1 VALRGEPRFE
11 VGVAAG
17 IREVTRETHPRRL
30 HVRHLARPLLAAE
43 HAGAQRTAPVRPRLV
58 RKPEQVPRILA
69 QPQLALLEP
78 ERAFHRLPGEVQFP
92 DAAGAW
98 VDPVY
103 HEMEMRVVAIA
114 VGDDHRLVFG
124 QAEVGDEPVGHADHE
139 RAVDGVLQVEADG
152 EVVDGRLRGGC
163 PGRQGHHGRPVAYCG
178 RPDVPGLVP
187 GNAAALRPVVPVLQ
201 VGREIG
207 EAGAERLVPDHRS
220 LTAFRI
226 SRSAAVAASASAVNP
241 TEAARSITS

>member
-1 VALRGEPRFE
+1 VALRGEPRLE

-17 IREVTRETHPRRL
+17 ISEVARELRARRL

-43 HAGAQRTAPVRPRLV
+43 HASAQRAAPLGLDLIG
-58 RKPEQVPRILA
+58 KPKQVPRVLA
-69 QPQLALLEP
+69 QPQLALLQP
-78 ERAFHRLPGEVQFP
+78 ERALHRLPGEGHFP

-98 VDPVY
+98 VDPVD
-103 HEMEMRVVAIA
+103 HQVEVRVVAVA

-139 RAVDGVLQVEADG
+139 RAVDGDLQVEADG
-152 EVVDGRLRGGC
+152 EVVDGRLRGGR
-163 PGRQGHHGRPVAYCG
+163 PGCQGHHGRSVAYCG
-178 RPDVPGLVP
+178 CPDVPGLVP
-187 GNAAALRPVVPVLQ
+187 GDAAAFRAVVPVLQ
-201 VGREIG
+201 VGGEIG
-207 EAGAERLVPDHRS
+207 EAGAQRLVPDHRS

-226 SRSAAVAASASAVNP
+226 PRSAAVAASASAVNP